1 MPNRPLPPLIYQ
13 LLRRAGRKDQGVASD
28 AALLQRFIDQ
38 CDETAFE
45 TLVWRHGPL
54 VMGTCRRML
63 RDGHD
68 AEDAFQAT
76 FLVLFRKAGSVR
88 CRRSLG
94 SWLFK
99 VAYRVALRTRS
110 RACGRQEQQQAQ
122 LDPPAPASAPDP
134 LGADVRPILD
144 EQLQRLPEK
153 YRAPLVLHYLEG
165 MTVAQV
171 AEELGWPPGT
181 VSVRLDR
188 AKRLLRKRL
197 LARGLALSAAPL
209 AFELGHAMASAPVPA
224 GLVAATVQAA
234 QAYATA
240 PLAGTVPASVG
251 ALVEGETRS
260 MFLTKIKVVAALMV
274 TACVAV
280 GVAAGAWQA
289 MTFSAAEPAAHQQVS
304 VQHSNEPPVAA
315 PAPAGPL
322 GDVLPPGVLARMGI
336 PRFRHLRG
344 VTAVAFSPDGK
355 TLASGT
361 GGPGDQTISLWEA
374 ETGKEIRALKHPGWI
389 WSVVFSP
396 DGKILASAGGDHTVL
411 LWDTGTGQ
419 KLRTLVGH
427 NWQVRSLAFSPDG
440 KTLASASDDTTIR
453 LWEIDTGKEI
463 GVLQRHQGEVLS
475 VAYSPDGKTL
485 ASGSE
490 DKTVRLWE
498 TATGKELHTLKGHDW
513 RISSVAFSRD
523 SKMVASGSADTT
535 VRLWDAA
542 TGKQIRSFKDVQG
555 SAGSVSSVAFS
566 PDGETLASAGLSS
579 PDNIR
584 LWQVATGKVVR
595 AIKWDGVTAITFSPD
610 GKTLAAGTN
619 HWTIGLWD
627 AATGKEVRPPKGHAL
642 GIQAVA
648 FSPDGKTLASG
659 STDMTVR
666 LWEAATGKE
675 IRALEGHTSA
685 ICSVAFSP
693 DGKTLASA
701 SADMTVRLWDTATG
715 QASRTLRGPKG
726 AIVSVAFSPDGK
738 SLGLGSSDG
747 TVRLL
752 DAASTKEILSLQGQH
767 GTVHAVAFSAD
778 GKTLAAGSGNT
789 LRLWQATTGKE
800 LRTIKGSEP
809 LPGNFGGFSIVPQIS
824 SVAFSPDGMVIAAA
838 NHDGKLRLWE
848 LATGKEIRSLVGR
861 DCAAFSPDGKTLA
874 SGSGMT
880 LHLWDALTGKE
891 IRTFNGHKG
900 GISSVS
906 FSPDGKTLAS
916 GSSDTTALVWQMPGH
931 ERGLLANPSQE
942 TLDSWWSRLASDDV
956 PQAHAAIAAL
966 VQSPQASVPFLK
978 ERVRPVVP
986 ADAERL
992 EQLLAGL
999 KSDQFEV
1006 RQKVSHELEQLGD
1019 LAEPMLRGVLNGM
1032 PSLEVRQ
1039 RVDALL
1045 DKLQNLSGERLR
1057 LWRVIRVLEAIGTP
1071 ETQAVLKTLSA
1082 GAPASRLTQDA
1093 KASLERLAKRAG
1105 AG

>member
-1 MPNRPLPPLIYQ
+1 MPNRPLQPLIYQ
-13 LLRRAGRKDQGVASD
+13 LLRRAGRKDKGLASD

-38 CDETAFE
+38 SDETAFE

-63 RDGHD
+63 RDAHD

-76 FLVLFRKAGSVR
+76 FLVLFRKASSVR
-88 CRRSLG
+88 RRRSLG

-99 VAYRVALRTRS
+99 VAYRVALRARS
-110 RACGRQEQQQAQ
+110 RACGRHEQEQTQ
-122 LDPPAPASAPDP
+122 LDPPAPTSEPDL

-144 EQLQRLPEK
+144 EQLQGLPEK

-171 AEELGWPPGT
+171 ADELSWPPGT

-197 LARGLALSAAPL
+197 LARGLSLSAAPL
-209 AFELGHAMASAPVPA
+209 AFELGHGIASAQVTA
-224 GLVAATVQAA
+224 GLVATTVQAA
-234 QAYATA
+234 QAYTTA
-240 PLAGTVPASVG
+240 PLAGTVPASVV
-251 ALVEGETRS
+251 ALVEGETRT
-260 MFLTKIKVVAALMV
+260 MFLTKIKLVAALLV

-280 GVAAGAWQA
+280 GAAAGAWQA
-289 MTFSAAEPAAHQQVS
+289 MTFSAAEPAAQQQVP
-304 VQHSNEPPVAA
+304 VHNPNESPVEAAA
-315 PAPAGPL
+315 PAPAGPI

-344 VTAVAFSPDGK
+344 VTAVVFSPDGR

-389 WSVVFSP
+389 WSLAISP
-396 DGKILASAGGDHTVL
+396 DGKILASAGGDHAVL
-411 LWDTGTGQ
+411 LWDTGTGH

-440 KTLASASDDTTIR
+440 KTLASGSDDTTIR
-453 LWEIDTGKEI
+453 LWEIGTGKGI
-463 GVLQRHQGEVLS
+463 RVLQGHQGEVLS

-490 DKTVRLWE
+490 DKTMRLWE
-498 TATGKELHTLKGHDW
+498 TATGKETRTLKGHEW
-513 RISSVAFSRD
+513 RTSSVAFSQD
-523 SKMVASGSADTT
+523 SKMVASGSADMT

-542 TGKQIRSFKDVQG
+542 TGKHIRSFKDLKG
-555 SAGSVSSVAFS
+555 SAGSVSCVAFS
-566 PDGETLASAGLSS
+566 PDGETLASAGLRS

-584 LWQVATGKVVR
+584 LWQVATGKLVR
-595 AIKWDGVTAITFSPD
+595 AIKWDGVTTIAFSPD

-627 AATGKEVRPPKGHAL
+627 AATGKEVLPPKGHAL

-666 LWEAATGKE
+666 LWEASTGKE
-675 IRALEGHTSA
+675 IRALEGHTGA

-701 SADMTVRLWDTATG
+701 SEDMTVRLWDTATG
-715 QASRTLRGPKG
+715 QVIRTLRGPKG

-738 SLGLGSSDG
+738 TLVLGSSDG

-752 DAASTKEILSLQGQH
+752 DAASAKELLSLQGQDSI
-767 GTVHAVAFSAD
+767 HAVAFSAD
-778 GKTLAAGSGNT
+778 GKTLAAGSGNM
-789 LRLWQATTGKE
+789 LLLWQAATGKI

-809 LPGNFGGFSIVPQIS
+809 PPGNANGVQGFSVVPQIS

-848 LATGKEIRSLVGR
+848 LATGKEIRSVVGR
-861 DCAAFSPDGKTLA
+861 DCVVFSPHGKTPA
-874 SGSGMT
+874 SGSGLT
-880 LHLWDALTGKE
+880 LHLWDALTGLY
-891 IRTFNGHKG
+891 TQ
-900 GISSVS
+900 
-906 FSPDGKTLAS
+906 S
-916 GSSDTTALVWQMPGH
+916 GRRW
-931 ERGLLANPSQE
+931 
-942 TLDSWWSRLASDDV
+942 
-956 PQAHAAIAAL
+956 
-966 VQSPQASVPFLK
+966 
-978 ERVRPVVP
+978 
-986 ADAERL
+986 
-992 EQLLAGL
+992 
-999 KSDQFEV
+999 
-1006 RQKVSHELEQLGD
+1006 
-1019 LAEPMLRGVLNGM
+1019 
-1032 PSLEVRQ
+1032 
-1039 RVDALL
+1039 
-1045 DKLQNLSGERLR
+1045 
-1057 LWRVIRVLEAIGTP
+1057 
-1071 ETQAVLKTLSA
+1071 
-1082 GAPASRLTQDA
+1082 
-1093 KASLERLAKRAG
+1093 
-1105 AG
+1105 